1 MILWLVG
8 MMGSGKT
15 TVGRALATRR
25 GTSFLDP
32 DQMVEAMSGL
42 SVTRIFEVE
51 GETGF
56 RQRESEAVQAAATE
70 TSTVVATGGGAVT
83 RPENVATMQQSGVV
97 IWLKASVETL
107 AKRLE
112 GATDR
117 PLLAW
122 SDRQATLATLL
133 AEREEL
139 YATAAE
145 VAIDTNSLSPA
156 EITTLAEAMWTG

>member
-1 MILWLVG
+1 
-8 MMGSGKT
+8 MGSGKT

-25 GTSFLDP
+25 GTSFLDT

-145 VAIDTNSLSPA
+145 FAIDTNSLSPA

>member
-1 MILWLVG
+1 MWLVG

-25 GTSFLDP
+25 SASFLDT
-32 DQMVEAMSGL
+32 DQMVEAKSGL

-56 RQRESEAVQAAATE
+56 RQRESVAVLAAATE
-70 TSTVVATGGGAVT
+70 TSAVVATGGGVVT
-83 RPENVATMQQSGVV
+83 RPENVSAMQGSGVV

-107 AKRLE
+107 ANRLE
-112 GATDR
+112 GVTDR

-122 SDRQATLATLL
+122 SDRQATLAILL

-145 VAIDTNSLSPA
+145 FTIDTNSLSPA